1 MEVFISIGLLAVGF
15 LLLIKG
21 ADFLVDGASAIAKR
35 FNISDLIIGLT
46 IVSFGTSAPELVVNI
61 KAAWAGSS
69 EMVYGNV
76 VGSNIYNTCLILGI
90 AGMIYPLSISKSTLT
105 FEGALSIGLIVLLII
120 LSNDQFLLE
129 ADTNTLSH
137 LDGGILLLI
146 FYGSLYDW
154 QKRIVKLIISM
165 YLQIR
170 LRVVQ
175 MPWMHC
181 W

>member
-21 ADFLVDGASAIAKR
+21 ADFLVEGASAIAKR

-76 VGSNIYNTCLILGI
+76 VGSNIYNTCLIL
-90 AGMIYPLSISKSTLT
+90 
-105 FEGALSIGLIVLLII
+105 E
-120 LSNDQFLLE
+120 LLE
-129 ADTNTLSH
+129 
-137 LDGGILLLI
+137 
-146 FYGSLYDW
+146 
-154 QKRIVKLIISM
+154 
-165 YLQIR
+165 
-170 LRVVQ
+170 
-175 MPWMHC
+175 
-181 W
+181 